1 MQSMPVGQH
10 DPAGI
15 AAKGGKNVIREGMT
29 AVVTG
34 GAQGIGR
41 SICLALA
48 KRGVCV
54 YILDVNDNGNRE
66 TENRMNS
73 VGSGCHAV
81 HCDVSDAEEIRKTFE
96 EVLQK
101 EGVIDI
107 LVNNAAVFSTM
118 SFVKDSYE
126 SVLKDWA

>member
-1 MQSMPVGQH
+1 MPSKPVGQY

-15 AAKGGKNVIREGMT
+15 ATKGGKNVIREGMT

-54 YILDVNDNGNRE
+54 YSLDVNDNGNRE
-66 TENRMNS
+66 TENQMNS
-73 VGSGCHAV
+73 VGSECYAV
-81 HCDVSDAEEIRKTFE
+81 HCDVSDTEEIRKTFE
-96 EVLQK
+96 EILQRK
-101 EGVIDI
+101 AGLI
-107 LVNNAAVFSTM
+107 F
-118 SFVKDSYE
+118 
-126 SVLKDWA
+126 W